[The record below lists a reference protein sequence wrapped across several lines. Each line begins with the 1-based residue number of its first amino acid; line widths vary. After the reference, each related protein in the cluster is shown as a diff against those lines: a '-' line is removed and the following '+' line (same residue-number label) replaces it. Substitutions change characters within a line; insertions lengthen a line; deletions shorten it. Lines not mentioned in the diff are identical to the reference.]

1 MKKKEVCFFVSDLN
15 TTFVVDEVKNLSN
28 RFEKVNVYVFD
39 NSMSCTFKE
48 NVTVKA
54 FDFKTYRTSATLK
67 RHLFPFLGIVLS
79 ELIVFP
85 KYLLHMKQF
94 QRAVSE
100 LLRSFHVMDQ
110 LQQVKI
116 VEKNALYYTYWFN
129 QWATVLAIAKKKKL
143 ISSFITRA
151 HGTDLYEYRVP
162 VTKHIP
168 FRRFQLKNAAHV
180 FSVSE
185 TGAKY
190 LSQKYPVYKNKI
202 HTSYLGSEDNG
213 EGFFDPQGIF
223 TIVSCAHV
231 RNIKR
236 IHMIPEI
243 LMHAD
248 FPVRWI
254 HIGGMAKNDPT
265 CDMLVKNIAEVE
277 TQNKLVSVEMKGNLL
292 PEQVVDFYKIT
303 SVNLFLSVSVT
314 EGLPVSMMEA
324 ISYGIP
330 ILATDVGGCK
340 EIATNNTGRL
350 IPSDF
355 NTKQVADVIAE
366 IKDSSL
372 NTIQGRKE
380 IREFWRSV
388 FEVQGNFSAFLKTA
402 MGS

>member
-15 TTFVVDEVKNLSN
+15 TTFVVDEVKNLSD

-39 NSMSCTFKE
+39 NSVSYTFKG
-48 NVTVKA
+48 NVIVKA

-67 RHLFPFLGIVLS
+67 RHIFTFLGIVLS

-129 QWATVLAIAKKKKL
+129 QWATVLVIAKKKKL